1 VTQKPK
7 NTVSSA
13 AAIQSGARLS
23 AAKSVRAEVSPVER
37 TESKR
42 LTGLPRV
49 ASIQTVASRNKEL
62 QDPDSPPATK
72 KKMKAKPPPRVASM
86 PIGRV
91 PDTGEPSV
99 LQLRLNW
106 EKGQRERER
115 EKRDLV
121 RKEQFEWQ
129 RSLAEL
135 KQQEETQYRQELQA
149 QHRLEMEFKN
159 VQEAS
164 IASVIERAPMR
175 IAPKSRSVRESAR
188 A

>member
-1 VTQKPK
+1 
-7 NTVSSA
+7 
-13 AAIQSGARLS
+13 
-23 AAKSVRAEVSPVER
+23 
-37 TESKR
+37 
-42 LTGLPRV
+42 
-49 ASIQTVASRNKEL
+49 
-62 QDPDSPPATK
+62 
-72 KKMKAKPPPRVASM
+72 M